1 MTGKQHRVSV
11 HCILGI
17 LLHPQRQPNIHNAI
31 TEGNMDAYFQ
41 DPNGW
46 AGNKLRSRKTGKDID
61 YANVN
66 QSPKELGL
74 TAVWAFGI
82 MSLFWR
88 LFQVQVLEK

>member
-1 MTGKQHRVSV
+1 M
-11 HCILGI
+11 I
-17 LLHPQRQPNIHNAI
+17 
-31 TEGNMDAYFQ
+31 GNMDAYFQ

-46 AGNKLRSRKTGKDID
+46 AGNKLRARKTGKDID

-74 TAVWAFGI
+74 TAVWAIGI
-82 MSLFWR
+82 LTLFWR